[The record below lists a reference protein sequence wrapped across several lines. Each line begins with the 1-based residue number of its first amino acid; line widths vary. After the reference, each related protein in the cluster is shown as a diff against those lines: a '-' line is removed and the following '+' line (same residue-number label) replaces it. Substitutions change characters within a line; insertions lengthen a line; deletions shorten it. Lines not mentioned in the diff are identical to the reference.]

1 MNNRYFV
8 FVRLFRESYRFA
20 LTAITVNKTRTV
32 LSLLGITIGIFSIIS
47 VFTVF
52 DSLEIKIKTSINS
65 LGRNVLFVEKWP
77 WSMGGEYPWWKYWQ
91 RPEVSIDELE
101 YIKKHSNTVEH
112 ACIMSNVNRAVKKG
126 NRSID
131 RISFFSVS
139 HDYEQVIDFELSEGR
154 YFTPHESNA
163 GRNVVVIGHDIKENL
178 FPGISPIGNKITIS
192 GRKLEVIG
200 VFEKE
205 GDVTFGNSHDKVC
218 LVPITFSRSIIDLR
232 NVGTQV
238 MARSKEMISLDEM
251 KDELT
256 GIMRAVRKLKPGADD
271 NFAINETDILTQGF
285 ESFFNI
291 ISLVGWI
298 IGGFS
303 LLVGGFGI
311 ANIMFVSV
319 RERTNQ
325 IGIQK
330 SLGAKKYFI
339 LLQFLFEAIFLSL
352 IGGACGLALVYI
364 GTLIV
369 TYGFDFELFL
379 TFANIG
385 VAIIVSAII
394 GVASGFIPAYIAS
407 RLDPVEAIRT
417 SF

>member
-1 MNNRYFV
+1 MNSKYFV
-8 FVRLFRESYRFA
+8 FIRLFRESYRFA
-20 LTAITVNKTRTV
+20 LTAIAVNKTRTI

-52 DSLEIKIKTSINS
+52 DSLEIKIKDSINS

-91 RPEVSIDELE
+91 RPEVSIDELD
-101 YIKKHSNTVEH
+101 YIKKQSTTIEY
-112 ACIMSNVNRAVKKG
+112 ACIMTNVGKSVKYQS
-126 NRSID
+126 RSID
-131 RISFFSVS
+131 RINFFSAS
-139 HDYEQVIDFELSEGR
+139 HDYEHVMDFELSEGR
-154 YFTPHESNA
+154 YFTPHESVS
-163 GRNVVVIGHDIKENL
+163 GRNVVIIGHELKKNL
-178 FPGISPIGNKITIS
+178 FPKTSPVGKRITVGGIKV
-192 GRKLEVIG
+192 EVIG

-205 GDVTFGNSHDKVC
+205 GAATFGHSHDDVC
-218 LVPITFSRSIIDLR
+218 LAPITFSRNLVDLR
-232 NVGTQV
+232 RIGTQIMV
-238 MARSKEMISLDEM
+238 RSKEMVALDEM

-256 GIMRAVRKLKPGADD
+256 GIMRAVRKLKPGSED
-271 NFAINETDILTQGF
+271 NFAINETDILTRGF
-285 ESFFNI
+285 ESFFNVVSI
-291 ISLVGWI
+291 VGWI

-352 IGGACGLALVYI
+352 IGGTIGLLLVYI

-369 TYGFDFELFL
+369 THGFDFELFL
-379 TFANIG
+379 TISNIG
-385 VAIIVSAII
+385 VAAFVSVLI
-394 GVASGFIPAYIAS
+394 GVLSGFIPAYIAS

-417 SF
+417 TF